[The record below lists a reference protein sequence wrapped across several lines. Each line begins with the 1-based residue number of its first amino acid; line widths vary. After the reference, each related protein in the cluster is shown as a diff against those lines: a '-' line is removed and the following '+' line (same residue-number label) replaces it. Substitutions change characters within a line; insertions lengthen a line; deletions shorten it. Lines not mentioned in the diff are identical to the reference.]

1 MRVIA
6 KHITSCILTLALW
19 QVCPAQN
26 IPVQEVTLKN
36 GMRVLMV
43 ERHNA
48 PRIAAGWVA
57 KVGSANE
64 RPGITGIAH
73 LFEHMMF
80 KGTRSI
86 GSKNPKRDLQIITE
100 QEAIREQM
108 RQEERK
114 IREMLR
120 RGEIPDMINPENM
133 TPRWRELNA
142 KFQKLVEEQRKLLVK
157 NEFSKIYSE
166 AGATQLNA
174 FTTEDMTVYFVSL
187 PANKLE
193 LWMWMESE
201 RILHPVFREFYSERE
216 VVMEERRLRVEATPL
231 GRHYEQFGAMF
242 WNSVPYKWPVIGWPS
257 DLLSISKADADEFFA
272 TYYTPQNITLVL
284 VGDFN
289 PREVERLTRK
299 YFERIPRGKIDPP
312 DVVTIEMP
320 SVAEKRMYAQAECN
334 PQIEILWHTVPFAHK
349 DSYALSILAT
359 LLSGPSGR
367 LHRKLVLKDQ
377 LATSI
382 WVNQASQRW
391 AGAFNIGA
399 EIRDGIPP
407 EKVEEAIYEILE
419 SIKREGVQEYE
430 LQKAK
435 NKLLATQYRKLE
447 DNFQIML
454 TLLIHE
460 GQGNWREVNERF
472 QKLQVVTSDD
482 VQRVAQTY
490 FKRENRLVGIFTR
503 KNPDN

>member
-1 MRVIA
+1 
-6 KHITSCILTLALW
+6 
-19 QVCPAQN
+19 
-26 IPVQEVTLKN
+26 
-36 GMRVLMV
+36 
-43 ERHNA
+43 
-48 PRIAAGWVA
+48 
-57 KVGSANE
+57 
-64 RPGITGIAH
+64 
-73 LFEHMMF
+73 
-80 KGTRSI
+80 
-86 GSKNPKRDLQIITE
+86 
-100 QEAIREQM
+100 
-108 RQEERK
+108 
-114 IREMLR
+114 
-120 RGEIPDMINPENM
+120 
-133 TPRWRELNA
+133 
-142 KFQKLVEEQRKLLVK
+142 
-157 NEFSKIYSE
+157 
-166 AGATQLNA
+166 
-174 FTTEDMTVYFVSL
+174 
-187 PANKLE
+187 
-193 LWMWMESE
+193 
-201 RILHPVFREFYSERE
+201 
-216 VVMEERRLRVEATPL
+216 
-231 GRHYEQFGAMF
+231 
-242 WNSVPYKWPVIGWPS
+242 VIGWPS